1 MRGMFKVEKYV
12 PTTAYRCAK
21 CGVDFPSEEA
31 CLEHV
36 SQCEDKPP
44 TAPLYKKGDWV
55 LYHGSRAGKIVG
67 CEQRD
72 YTILGEANYIYDVL
86 PIFFEETGI
95 VEAGPE
101 DKDFISERD
110 IRALL
115 NKAQLKRA
123 ACALNKMVSDSPT
136 ILKEAN
142 IEGFI
147 SDRSLDGPGLFIGL
161 EIAIPLDNMK
171 KEKKASE

>member
-1 MRGMFKVEKYV
+1 MRVMFKVEKYA
-12 PTTAYRCAK
+12 PTTVYRCAT
-21 CGVDFPSEEA
+21 CGDDFPSEEA
-31 CLEHV
+31 CLEHALH
-36 SQCEDKPP
+36 CKNKPP

-55 LYHGSRAGKIVG
+55 LHHGFRAGKIVG
-67 CEQRD
+67 CELSGD
-72 YTILGEANYIYDVL
+72 SVPGKASYIYGVI

-95 VEAGPE
+95 VEAGQE
-101 DKDFISERD
+101 DKEFISEQN

-115 NKAQLKRA
+115 GKAQLKRA
-123 ACALNKMVSDSPT
+123 AYALNKMVSDSPC
-136 ILKEAN
+136 ILKAAN

-161 EIAIPLDNMK
+161 EITIPLDNMK